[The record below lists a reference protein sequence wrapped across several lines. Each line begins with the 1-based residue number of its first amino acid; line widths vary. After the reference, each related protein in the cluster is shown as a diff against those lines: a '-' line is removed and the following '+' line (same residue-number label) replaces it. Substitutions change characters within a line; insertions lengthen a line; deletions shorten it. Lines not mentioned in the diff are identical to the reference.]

1 VVACRKWTIWQG
13 ENAHFRPHSV
23 VTPLPFCYSLL
34 SYAAWS
40 DMRGPWWSGY
50 ASDDRADP
58 AVRWSTSH
66 SQRHQDTPLPDRVM
80 SQVTII
86 DPSHPLYG
94 HTFPL
99 VPSTMPRRNR
109 QTLVITLPTGQQRS
123 VPRAVTDLASPEV
136 SVEAVLPSLA
146 PLSGSILLSLAQQ
159 VRRLQAQEERMHEAC
174 TDLPSPR
181 GPHSLPGH
189 DTATALAISHARTP
203 TSSGAGRG
211 PTDSSPPPRH
221 PSARSEGEA

>member
-1 VVACRKWTIWQG
+1 
-13 ENAHFRPHSV
+13 
-23 VTPLPFCYSLL
+23 
-34 SYAAWS
+34 
-40 DMRGPWWSGY
+40 
-50 ASDDRADP
+50 
-58 AVRWSTSH
+58 
-66 SQRHQDTPLPDRVM
+66 M

-99 VPSTMPRRNR
+99 IPSTMPRRNR
-109 QTLVITLPTGQQRS
+109 QTRVITLPTGQQRS
-123 VPRAVTDLASPEV
+123 VPRAVTDLAAPEV
-136 SVEAVLPSLA
+136 SVAAVLPSLA
-146 PLSGSILLSLAQQ
+146 PLSGRILLSLAHQ
-159 VRRLQAQEERMHEAC
+159 VRHLRQAQEERMHEAC
-174 TDLPSPR
+174 TDLPAPR

-203 TSSGAGRG
+203 TSSGAVRG